1 MSNGKSRAK
10 GKRGELDVMH
20 KLGGSAKRTGHA
32 FSLAPD
38 VCTKFGAYSIKN
50 KTLGGG
56 AILDE
61 LIKLQTQAPQ
71 LHHFVVFKPKRGIWV
86 IAELLTQHVDDH
98 GDEELR
104 YGRKEFGNGASKSE
118 SNSREA

>member
-1 MSNGKSRAK
+1 MGKYSRDK

-20 KLGGSAKRTGHA
+20 KLGGSAKRTGYA
-32 FSLAPD
+32 FLPAPD

-61 LIKLQTQAPQ
+61 LLKLQNQASH

-98 GDEELR
+98 GDDELR
-104 YGRKEFGNGASKSE
+104 YGKSE
-118 SNSREA
+118 PDMAANGSGHEAE

>member
-1 MSNGKSRAK
+1 MGKYSRDK
-10 GKRGELDVMH
+10 GKRGELAVMH

-32 FSLAPD
+32 FLPAPD

-50 KTLGGG
+50 KTIGGSV
-56 AILDE
+56 ILEE
-61 LIKLQTQAPQ
+61 LLKLQNQAPN

-104 YGRKEFGNGASKSE
+104 YGRRESDVAANGTRS
-118 SNSREA
+118 

>member
-56 AILDE
+56 AIL
-61 LIKLQTQAPQ
+61 AV
-71 LHHFVVFKPKRGIWV
+71 LHHQGR
-86 IAELLTQHVDDH
+86 ANLLDAVKIGHIDAGSSGLGAGMLFHVSP
-98 GDEELR
+98 L
-104 YGRKEFGNGASKSE
+104 
-118 SNSREA
+118 